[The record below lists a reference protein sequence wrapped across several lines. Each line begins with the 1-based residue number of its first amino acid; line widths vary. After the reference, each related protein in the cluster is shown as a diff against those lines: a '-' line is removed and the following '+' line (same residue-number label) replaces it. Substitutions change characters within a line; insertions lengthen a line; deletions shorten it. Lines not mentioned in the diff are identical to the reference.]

1 MSRNLLAEGLSDA
14 VGFVGGALLG
24 FWAGQLLGWNIF
36 AAGYGNDSIGG
47 IVLVG
52 LGGGLGLQVARR
64 WQAHQTAAPSDE
76 ANDAAG
82 KGSSKDK

>member
-24 FWAGQLLGWNIF
+24 FWLGRLIGWDVF
-36 AAGYGNDSIGG
+36 ASGYDINSIGG

-52 LGGGLGLQVARR
+52 LGGGLGLQLAKR
-64 WQAHQTAAPSDE
+64 WQASRKE
-76 ANDAAG
+76 
-82 KGSSKDK
+82 